1 MKFSEELK
9 LRGVEVGD
17 SYCRDK
23 YGLTGMALD
32 ITQIYNSEFL
42 ERLLSGRHDEAGN
55 FIWLRDK
62 NGIKKEIIK

>member
-1 MKFSEELK
+1 M
-9 LRGVEVGD
+9 GD
-17 SYCRDK
+17 IYAYTK
-23 YGLTGMALD
+23 NGWGGIGTALST
-32 ITQIYNSEFL
+32 TQIYNSEYL